1 MYFKKTGFFA
11 IILRDCSRA
20 SEAGRSEISRVG
32 LRLPTAP
39 QGERFSAITW
49 WSNAIKWSNFP
60 KRIPP
65 YLSVH

>member
-39 QGERFSAITW
+39 SRW
-49 WSNAIKWSNFP
+49 K
-60 KRIPP
+60 
-65 YLSVH
+65 V

>member
-11 IILRDCSRA
+11 TILRDCSRA

-49 WSNAIKWSNFP
+49 WSNAIK
-60 KRIPP
+60 
-65 YLSVH
+65 

>member
-32 LRLPTAP
+32 LRLPKVKGLAQLRDDLT
-39 QGERFSAITW
+39 R
-49 WSNAIKWSNFP
+49 
-60 KRIPP
+60 
-65 YLSVH
+65 